1 MQAVFSPGLYDED
14 MAKAASRLRHLR
26 EKAGLSL
33 RELARQINEQPSN
46 VNFWET
52 SGNLPRSDVLV
63 SIAKALGVTVEELLG
78 EPRPRRAP
86 APGGRLGRLVEN
98 VSRLPRRQQ
107 EKVIE
112 MFETMLV
119 GQQTKA
125 NGTNGH

>member
-1 MQAVFSPGLYDED
+1 

-46 VNFWET
+46 INFWET
-52 SGNLPRSDVLV
+52 SGNRPRSDVLIN
-63 SIAKALGVTVEELLG
+63 IAKALGVTVEELLG

-86 APGGRLGRLVEN
+86 APGGRLGRLVEG
-98 VSRLPRRQQ
+98 VARLPRRQQ

-119 GQQTKA
+119 GQQSKA
-125 NGTNGH
+125 NGTSKAA